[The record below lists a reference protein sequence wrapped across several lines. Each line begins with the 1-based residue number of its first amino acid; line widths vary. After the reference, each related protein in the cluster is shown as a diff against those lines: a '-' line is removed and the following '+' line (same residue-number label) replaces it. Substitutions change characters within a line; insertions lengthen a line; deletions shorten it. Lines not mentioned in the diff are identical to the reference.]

1 MPSAHS
7 LLRRVLHAP
16 ATHFAAVGAALFLA
30 QGVLDARSVPDA
42 AVTVSR
48 EIVIDAVRI
57 RGLRRNYALANNVKP
72 TEEDARAL
80 AESAVIEEILYRE
93 AIARGLEQGDRA
105 IGWRLVQKM
114 RFLGEDNG
122 EDVTTLYHRALDL
135 GLHRSDPVVRRI
147 LTEKLRIMVGRA
159 APSPSDAQLA
169 AWYEANS
176 AKYAQASRVTLRHAF
191 FDRTRRGDDAARGAA
206 EEEAASLAAD
216 PTRKPAGDPFV
227 MGPRLAGQGAKDL
240 VKFFGPAFAERALV
254 TPVGQW
260 QGPVQSAFGWHVIFI
275 EKRFDE
281 RVPELAEVRSQAEK
295 AYEAE
300 QREARVVR
308 FIEQMRP
315 AYTVR
320 IDEVALTEENDG

>member
-1 MPSAHS
+1 MSS
-7 LLRRVLHAP
+7 VSSFLRRVLHAP
-16 ATHFAAVGAALFLA
+16 ATHFAVVGAALFVVSGA
-30 QGVLDARSVPDA
+30 LDAGGVPDDEA
-42 AVTVSR
+42 TVSR

-72 TEEDARAL
+72 TKEDARAL

-114 RFLGEDNG
+114 RYLGEDNG

-159 APSPSDAQLA
+159 APSPTDAELA
-169 AWYEANS
+169 AWYATNS
-176 AKYAQASRVTLRHAF
+176 GKYAQASRVTLRHAF
-191 FDRTRRGDDAARGAA
+191 FDGTRRGDDGARGAA

-216 PTRKPAGDPFV
+216 PSRKPAGDPFV

-240 VKFFGPAFAERALV
+240 VKFFGPGFADRALLA
-254 TPVGQW
+254 PQGQW
-260 QGPVQSAFGWHVIFI
+260 HGPVQSSFGWHVIFI
-275 EKRFDE
+275 EKRFEE
-281 RVPELAEVRSQAEK
+281 RIPELAEVRSQAEK

-300 QREARVVR
+300 KREERVVR

-315 AYTVR
+315 AYSVL
-320 IDEVALTEENDG
+320 IDEAALTEEQHG